1 MLPIDVEDFK
11 QMQRDANRYRFLRD
25 KSKWIDG
32 EGCDMWGILGCYGEE
47 TFDKIVDTQIQRYED
62 SLCEK

>member
-1 MLPIDVEDFK
+1 MLPIDIEYFK
-11 QMQRDANRYRFLRD
+11 QTQRDANRYRFLRD

-32 EGCDMWGILGCYGEE
+32 SEHDGWDTLGYEDKE
-47 TFDKIVDTQIQRYED
+47 SFDEIVDTQIQRYED